1 MGLAAFNAMRRKR
14 ALQQQKTASNSGTV
28 ADSSTQKETN
38 TAEDFSKLK
47 VEELKAKLAELS
59 VQFNSGAKK
68 EELLALLQQ
77 ATIASSMPSNE

>member
-14 ALQQQKTASNSGTV
+14 ALQQQKTASTSETEK
-28 ADSSTQKETN
+28 DSSIQKEANAT
-38 TAEDFSKLK
+38 EDFSKLK
-47 VEELKAKLAELS
+47 VEELKAKLAELG

-77 ATIASSMPSNE
+77 ATTPLSE

>member
-14 ALQQQKTASNSGTV
+14 ALRQQKTASTSGT
-28 ADSSTQKETN
+28 AT
-38 TAEDFSKLK
+38 EDFSKLK